1 MLRALVLA
9 LTLAALPSA
18 ALLAGTGDGYRLAGI
33 IAVGEDYLAVLE
45 LPGGEQVLV
54 RRGSAVAGGG
64 RIVLLDAERLRI
76 ALPDQV
82 VDLALDRSLNAPVVP
97 DGLGVVQEQMDDGNV
112 LIRRVDP
119 EAFGSSVARSRPAGA
134 PTAGTASKVEP
145 ADPAGEAGRRLA
157 PILNLP
163 PDSRIVAVNEQPV
176 RSADQAI
183 ALIEQSLA
191 AGVSPRLN
199 ITGAGGESRVYMSPA
214 EP

>member
-18 ALLAGTGDGYRLAGI
+18 ALHAGTADGYRLAGI
-33 IAVGEDYLAVLE
+33 IAVGDDYLGLLE

-54 RRGSAVAGGG
+54 RRGSTLEGGG
-64 RIVLLDAERLRI
+64 RIALLDASQLRLVLQDRV
-76 ALPDQV
+76 LV
-82 VDLALDRSLNAPVVP
+82 LVLDRSPGAPVVP
-97 DGLGVVQEQMDDGNV
+97 FALGVVQEQVDDGHV
-112 LIRRVDP
+112 MIRRVDP
-119 EAFGSSVARSRPAGA
+119 AAFAASVERTPASGDPSNGPKARA
-134 PTAGTASKVEP
+134 
-145 ADPAGEAGRRLA
+145 ADPATEAGRRLA

-163 PDSRIVAVNEQPV
+163 PDSRLVAVNEQPV
-176 RSADQAI
+176 RSAERAI

-199 ITGAGGESRVYMSPA
+199 ITGAGGETRVYLSPT

>member
-18 ALLAGTGDGYRLAGI
+18 ALLAGTSDGYRLAGI
-33 IAVGEDYLAVLE
+33 IAVGDDYLGLLE

-54 RRGSAVAGGG
+54 RRGSTLDGGV
-64 RIVLLDAERLRI
+64 RIALLDAEQLRLV
-76 ALPDQV
+76 LPDRV
-82 VDLALDRSLNAPVVP
+82 LVLALDRSSGAPVVP
-97 DGLGVVQEQMDDGNV
+97 AGLGVVQEQADDGNV
-112 LIRRVDP
+112 MIRKVDP
-119 EAFGSSVARSRPAGA
+119 QAFAASVERSSATGHPSPGTGAKAG
-134 PTAGTASKVEP
+134 
-145 ADPAGEAGRRLA
+145 DPSTEAGRRLA

-163 PDSRIVAVNEQPV
+163 ADSRLMAVNEQPV
-176 RSADQAI
+176 RSAKQAI

-199 ITGAGGESRVYMSPA
+199 IARAGVETRVYMSPV